1 MEKKPK
7 IKILFISPVPVEG
20 AGCRFRVYQYFPYLK
35 GHNIKVRL
43 SPFLFPS
50 YFNIVYK
57 PGTVL
62 LKVIYFSL
70 STLRRLY
77 DLISALA
84 YDIIF
89 VYREAYPI
97 GPPIF
102 EYMVHFLGKPI
113 ICDFDDA
120 IFLPNTSRVNKFL
133 RLWRRHRNID
143 KVIQLSDCVIAG
155 NDYLKNYA
163 LKFHKNVFV
172 LPTVIDTNRYI
183 PATGDKYSTN
193 EKLVIGWIGSATT
206 QDYLVP
212 FIPIFKK
219 LRERYENI
227 FLKIISSNFTSI
239 EGFDNNIIFQE
250 WSLKSELEDLQ
261 SFDIGIMPM
270 PDNNW
275 TRGKCG
281 FKAILYM
288 SISVPAVCSP
298 VGVNTEIIQ
307 DGVNGFL
314 SNSGEEWIQKLSRL
328 IENSGL
334 RNELGKQGR
343 KTVEENF
350 SLNVNRPKLL
360 GVLEKVYYESK
371 KAN

>member
-1 MEKKPK
+1 M
-7 IKILFISPVPVEG
+7 KILFISPVPVEG
-20 AGCRFRVYQYFPYLK
+20 AGCRFRIYQYFPYLK
-35 GHNIKVRL
+35 EHNIKVKL
-43 SPFLFPS
+43 SPFLFSS

-57 PGTVL
+57 PGKVF
-62 LKVIYFSL
+62 LKIIYFFFG
-70 STLRRLY
+70 TLRRFY
-77 DLISALA
+77 DLVRASG

-89 VYREAYPI
+89 VYRESYPV

-102 EYMVHFLGKPI
+102 EYILHFLGKPI

-120 IFLPNTSRVNKFL
+120 IFLPNTSRANRFL
-133 RLWRRHRNID
+133 RLWRRHHNID
-143 KVIQLSDCVIAG
+143 KIIQLSDCVITG

-163 LKFHKNVFV
+163 LKFHKNVSV
-172 LPTVIDTNRYI
+172 LPTVIDPNRYI
-183 PATGDKYSTN
+183 PATGDKHSRN

-219 LRERYENI
+219 LTEKYKDI
-227 FLKIISSNFTSI
+227 FLKIVSNNFAFP
-239 EGFDNNIIFQE
+239 EKLNNSVIFQE

-288 SISVPAVCSP
+288 SISIPVVCSP
-298 VGVNTEIIQ
+298 VGANTKIIQ

-314 SNSGEEWIQKLSRL
+314 ANSDEEWLQKLSQL
-328 IENSGL
+328 IEDPGL
-334 RNELGKQGR
+334 RDELGRLGR

-350 SLNVNRPKLL
+350 SLNVNSLKLL

-371 KAN
+371 EAN